1 MDLNILI
8 WIQNHIVSDAL
19 NPIMIFLSNIWG
31 EGFAGILISLLL
43 LIKKSTRKTGLIM
56 LISLVLCAVIAN
68 FMIKPIFARPRP
80 YTVYDIQILI
90 PEPPGT
96 SFPSGH
102 ASSVFSFVWA
112 YFITRKDFWRWIF
125 VGFGI
130 LVSFSRLYLFVH
142 YPSDVLVGILI
153 GILFAYLSRWLI
165 NYLENRSHW
174 LGNFLS

>member
-8 WIQNHIVSDAL
+8 WIQNHVVSESL
-19 NPIMIFLSNIWG
+19 NPIMIFFSNVWG
-31 EGFAGILISLLL
+31 KGLWGILLAIFLLVN
-43 LIKKSTRKTGLIM
+43 KSTRKTALIM
-56 LISLVLCAVIAN
+56 LVSLALCAIIVN

-80 YTVYDIQILI
+80 FTVYELNLLV
-90 PEPPGT
+90 PEPHGT

-112 YFITRKDFWRWIF
+112 YFITRKDLWRWLLL
-125 VGFGI
+125 GFGV

-142 YPSDVLVGILI
+142 YPSDVLAGIII
-153 GILFAYLSRWLI
+153 GILFAYFSRWLI
-165 NYLENRSHW
+165 NYLKKRSPW